1 MAKDMSTLPTTL
13 TVVLQSRILVKEH
26 GLLEKIVKTLTDL
39 VIPCKNP
46 GKRCIYTYYST
57 FVNAHVNTCT
67 CTVHAHVYIFT
78 PSAYI

>member
-46 GKRCIYTYYST
+46 GKRCIY
-57 FVNAHVNTCT
+57 
-67 CTVHAHVYIFT
+67 IL
-78 PSAYI
+78 